1 MMLNKRRPGV
11 ILIGFATLAAMWLM
25 FGGCLSVSRDYET
38 AKIRANE
45 DALQTALKYLRQ
57 AITEYTN
64 DHGEPP
70 QQLDDLVQGGYFNS
84 LPIDPMTNK
93 SDWSVEFQ
101 KCNSP
106 SPCKKLI
113 KDVHS
118 SSTARS
124 SRNNTYSE
132 W

>member
-1 MMLNKRRPGV
+1 MLNRPLTGV
-11 ILIGFATLAAMWLM
+11 RLIRLAALAAIVLT
-25 FGGCLSVSRDYET
+25 FGGCLFITRNYEA
-38 AKIRANE
+38 AKMQANE
-45 DALQTALKYLRQ
+45 DALQTALKYMRQ
-57 AITEYTN
+57 AIRDYTR
-64 DHGEPP
+64 DHGEAP

-84 LPIDPMTNK
+84 LPIDPMTDK

-101 KCNSP
+101 ECNSP

-124 SRNNTYSE
+124 SKNNLYSE

>member
-1 MMLNKRRPGV
+1 MVL
-11 ILIGFATLAAMWLM
+11 TL
-25 FGGCLSVSRDYET
+25 GGCLFITRDYEA
-38 AKIRANE
+38 AKRRANE
-45 DALQTALKYLRQ
+45 DALQTALKYMRQ
-57 AITEYTN
+57 AISDYKR
-64 DHGEPP
+64 DHGEAPEK
-70 QQLDDLVQGGYFNS
+70 LDDLVQGGYFNS

-124 SRNNTYSE
+124 SKNDLYSE

>member
-1 MMLNKRRPGV
+1 MLHRP
-11 ILIGFATLAAMWLM
+11 LIGVTLIRLATLAAMVLTL
-25 FGGCLSVSRDYET
+25 GGCLFINRDYEA
-38 AKIRANE
+38 AKRRANE
-45 DALQTALKYLRQ
+45 DALETALKYMRQ
-57 AITEYTN
+57 AISDYKT
-64 DHGEPP
+64 DHGEAPEK
-70 QQLDDLVQGGYFNS
+70 LDDLVQGRYFNS

-93 SDWSVEFQ
+93 SDWFVEFQ

-124 SRNNTYSE
+124 SKNDLYSE